1 MLQSKARWNIRE
13 SDEALELHLTQT
25 MDISPLIAKLLVTR
39 GIKTETEAKH
49 FLGADVA
56 HFHDPYLL
64 DGMTVAVERIQ
75 RAILDKEKIRIY
87 GDYDADGVSSTS
99 LMVQLLKLLNA
110 DYDYYIPH
118 RVNEGY
124 GLNRNALDLAWKSGI
139 TLLITVDTGISAV
152 EEIDYATEI
161 GLDIIVTDHHEP
173 PEPLPQA
180 YAIINPKKPGCLY
193 PFKQLAGVGV
203 AFKLAQA
210 LLGRIP
216 LELLEIATLGTIADL
231 MPLKDENRLIVK
243 LGLERLRATALPGFK
258 ALLNI
263 SGIERGAVTATHIGF
278 SIAPRINAS
287 GRLESANKAVRL
299 LTTDNEQEAEQL
311 ALELDVLNKERQRI
325 VEEMLAEALL
335 MVEKDPL
342 FQQRKVIILAKEDW
356 NVGVIGIVAS
366 KLLDKYYR
374 PAIVL
379 GIDPK
384 TGLAK
389 GSARSIVGFDL
400 YKALSQTAD
409 LFLHYGGHQAAAGM
423 TIHHEKLPEL
433 QRRLD
438 LLAEEWLTPED
449 YLPIMHADLVCDLKA
464 MPLEMIQQ
472 LDQLAPYGMGNP
484 SPKFIIRGLQID
496 EIKTMGREQ
505 QHLKL
510 LLSESREEATCSIE
524 AIAFNKG
531 TLSMLISHTAE
542 VDVYGELSVNEWN
555 GKRKPQ
561 LMMQDIQVPHAQLF
575 DWRGTKDFE
584 KKWTEVASRSLA
596 VHSASGADKVKKGTV
611 GIVVFDEAE
620 KGKLPQDLTMLGCS
634 IWLAGPLGDLQPLN
648 SFARDTPF
656 TQCKDIIY
664 YYLPASLKPLRL
676 SLSLLTGVERIYT
689 LFHDSDPTQN
699 TAIPGRDLFKS
710 VYGTIQQKP
719 NIDMNSL
726 SVSFSK
732 RSGLTPQMIRFIL
745 DVFEELG
752 LIAQLGQKYSCTVSP
767 EKRELSSSIQYQ
779 HRVQRQ
785 EVEQTLL
792 YSSAQDLSRWLL
804 PQLADL
810 KKNPSVAFA

>member
-13 SDEALELHLTQT
+13 SDEALELHLTQS
-25 MDISPLIAKLLVTR
+25 MNISPLIAKLLVTR
-39 GIKTETEAKH
+39 GIQTEMEAKH

-64 DGMTVAVERIQ
+64 DGMDIAVERIQ
-75 RAILDKEKIRIY
+75 RAILQKEKIRIY

-118 RVNEGY
+118 RVKEGY
-124 GLNRNALDLAWKSGI
+124 GLNRNALDLAWESGI

-152 EEIDYATEI
+152 EEIEYAREI

-173 PEPLPQA
+173 PELLPQA
-180 YAIINPKKPGCLY
+180 YAIINPKKPGCPY

-210 LLGRIP
+210 LLGRVP
-216 LELLEIATLGTIADL
+216 LELLEMATLGTIADL
-231 MPLKDENRLIVK
+231 MPLKDENRLMVK
-243 LGLERLRATALPGFK
+243 LGLERLRGTALPGFK
-258 ALLNI
+258 ALLNV

-287 GRLESANKAVRL
+287 GRLDSAEMAVRL
-299 LTTDNEQEAEQL
+299 LTTDNEQEAESL
-311 ALELDVLNKERQRI
+311 AFDLDVLNKERQRI
-325 VEEMLAEALL
+325 VEEMLTEALL

-374 PAIVL
+374 PTIIL

-400 YKALSQTAD
+400 FKALSQTAD

-423 TIHHEKLPEL
+423 TIHHDKIPEL
-433 QRRLD
+433 EHRLG

-449 YLPIMHADLVCDLKA
+449 YLPIMYADLVCNLNE
-464 MPLEMIQQ
+464 MPIEMIQQ

-484 SPKFIIRGLQID
+484 SPKFIIRGLRID
-496 EIKTMGREQ
+496 EMKTMGREQ

-510 LLSESREEATCSIE
+510 LLSESKEVDCSIE

-531 TLSMLISHTAE
+531 TLSMLISNTSE

-561 LMMQDIQVPHAQLF
+561 LMMQDIQVSHTQLF

-584 KKWTEVASRSLA
+584 KKWTEVASRSSTVHA
-596 VHSASGADKVKKGTV
+596 VSAGDKAKKGTV

-620 KGKLPQDLTMLGCS
+620 KGKLPQALTMLGCS

-648 SFARDTPF
+648 SFARDTDF
-656 TQCKDIIY
+656 AQCKDIIY
-664 YYLPASLKPLRL
+664 YYLPTSLKPLRL
-676 SLSLLTGVERIYT
+676 SLSLMTGVERIYT

-710 VYGTIQQKP
+710 VYGMIQQKP

-752 LIAQLGQKYSCTVSP
+752 LIAQFGQKYSCTVSP
-767 EKRELSSSIQYQ
+767 EKRELSTSIQYQ
-779 HRVQRQ
+779 HRLQRQ
-785 EVEQTLL
+785 EIEQTLL
-792 YSSAQDLSRWLL
+792 YSSAHDLSRWLL
-804 PQLADL
+804 PQLAGL
-810 KKNPSVAFA
+810 EKSPSEAFA

>member
-13 SDEALELHLTQT
+13 SDEALELHLIQT
-25 MDISPLIAKLLVTR
+25 MNISPLIAKLLVTR
-39 GIKTETEAKH
+39 GIKTEMEAKH

-64 DGMTVAVERIQ
+64 DGMTAAVERIR
-75 RAILDKEKIRIY
+75 RAIQQQEKIRIY

-99 LMVQLLKLLNA
+99 LMVQLLKQLNA

-124 GLNRNALDLAWKSGI
+124 GLNQNALELAQKSGI

-152 EEIDYATEI
+152 EEIRYANTI
-161 GLDIIVTDHHEP
+161 GLDIIITDHHEP
-173 PEPLPQA
+173 PELLPQA
-180 YAIINPKKPGCLY
+180 YAIINPKKPGCPY

-216 LELLEIATLGTIADL
+216 IELLEMATLGTIADL
-231 MPLKDENRLIVK
+231 MPLQDENRLIVK

-258 ALLNI
+258 ALLNV
-263 SGIERGAVTATHIGF
+263 SGIERGAVTASHIGF

-287 GRLESANKAVRL
+287 GRLDSADVAVRL
-299 LTTDNEQEAEQL
+299 LTTDNEQEAEHL
-311 ALELDVLNKERQRI
+311 AFDLDVLNKERQRI
-325 VEEMLAEALL
+325 VEEMIAEAYL

-342 FQQRKVIILAKEDW
+342 FHQRKVIILAKEDW

-374 PAIVL
+374 PTIIL

-400 YKALSQTAD
+400 YKALSESAD

-423 TIHHEKLPEL
+423 TIEQDRIAEL
-433 QRRLD
+433 ERRLE
-438 LLAEEWLTPED
+438 LLAEEWLAPED
-449 YLPIMHADLVCDLKA
+449 YLPIMQADLVCNLKE
-464 MPLEMIQQ
+464 MPLEIIQQ
-472 LDQLAPYGMGNP
+472 LEQLAPYGMGNP
-484 SPKFIIRGLQID
+484 SPRFIFRGLRID
-496 EIKTMGREQ
+496 EMKTMGREQ

-510 LLSESREEATCSIE
+510 VLSESKEESASSIE

-531 TLSMLISHTAE
+531 TLSMLISATAQ

-555 GKRKPQ
+555 GNRKPQ
-561 LMMQDIQVPHAQLF
+561 LMMQDIQVPQAQLF

-596 VHSASGADKVKKGTV
+596 IQTATGADKTKKSTV

-620 KGKLPQDLTMLGCS
+620 KAKLPQALTMLGCS
-634 IWLAGPLGDLQPLN
+634 IWLVGSSGEVQPLN
-648 SFARDTPF
+648 SIARETAF

-664 YYLPASLKPLRL
+664 YFLPASLMPLRL
-676 SLSLLTGVERIYT
+676 SLSLMTEVERIYT

-699 TAIPGRDLFKS
+699 TAIPSRDLFKS

-732 RSGLTPQMIRFIL
+732 RSGLTPAMIRFIL
-745 DVFEELG
+745 GVFEELG
-752 LIAQLGQKYSCTVSP
+752 LISQAGQKYSCTVSP

-779 HRVQRQ
+779 HRLQRQ

-804 PQLADL
+804 PQLAV
-810 KKNPSVAFA
+810 KHKIAFI